1 MNFKEF
7 GTILFVEQYEACINF
22 YKNVLQLKV
31 NFEKADLV
39 SFNVSNGYLM
49 VERGGISSHNE
60 KGRQQNPVVLR
71 FDVNDVDE
79 AVSALEKHGVSFL
92 NKRLEFDWG
101 VIAVFLDP
109 DGNRIELGQIK
120 ER

>member
-22 YKNVLQLKV
+22 YKNVLQLNV

-39 SFNVSNGYLM
+39 SFNVSDGYLM
-49 VERGGISSHNE
+49 VERGGFSSEIE
-60 KGRQQNPVVLR
+60 KSRQQNPVVLR

-79 AVSALEKHGVSFL
+79 EVSILEKHGVAFL

-101 VIAVFLDP
+101 IIAVFLDP